1 MANNKEFKEGLKA
14 TSLFGSVK
22 IFSILISMIRSK
34 FVAVLLGPEGMGL
47 NSMLQSSQQM
57 FNAFT
62 GLGLGTSAVKD
73 IAEAYASNNLDRVS
87 RIISVFRKLV
97 ILTGS
102 LGFILFLLL
111 SPVLSWISFGSYD
124 YIYAFAAI
132 SVTLLFLQLS
142 EGQRAL
148 LQGTRHFGY
157 MAKSAILGSI
167 IGTIVI
173 IPLYYLL
180 GMQGVVPGIILSALI
195 GLCLSWYYAR
205 KVPYK
210 SVKVS
215 LKETFIEG
223 RGMLNMGFFLS
234 LQTLISY
241 IIAYLV
247 RIFINH
253 YGGLS
258 DVGLFGAGFSLVE
271 MYVGMVFTAMSSE
284 YYPRLASHS
293 KDSDEI
299 FCSTINQQIE
309 ISLILISPL
318 ICLFL
323 IFGEWAVLLLYSEK
337 FLPITMM
344 INLAMLGTMFKAPS
358 WSIAM
363 SFMAKG
369 DSKLYF
375 LNELSAMLINTPI
388 RLLFYYFGG
397 LTGIG
402 VAFLLTYIL
411 YFIQVFFLC
420 RFKYHFKFDMSV
432 LKPFMP
438 QFAFAICCFC
448 LFAFVGGVVQFV
460 AGAFIV
466 IISASISYKGI
477 SKHINVRQIINKK
490 IVHK

>member
-1 MANNKEFKEGLKA
+1 MANNKEFIEGLKA
-14 TSLFGSVK
+14 TSLFGGVK
-22 IFSILISMIRSK
+22 IFSILIAMIRSK

-47 NSMLQSSQQM
+47 NNILLSSQQM
-57 FNAFT
+57 VNAFT
-62 GLGLGTSAVKD
+62 GLGLGVSAVKD
-73 IAEAYASNNLDRVS
+73 IAEAHASNNLDKVS
-87 RIISVFRKLV
+87 KIISVFRKLV
-97 ILTGS
+97 ILTGG
-102 LGFILFLLL
+102 LGFVLFLSL
-111 SPVLSWISFGSYD
+111 SPVLSRISFGSFD

-132 SVTLLFLQLS
+132 SVTLLFMQLS
-142 EGQRAL
+142 DGQKAL

-157 MAKSAILGSI
+157 LAKSAILGSL
-167 IGTIVI
+167 IGTIAI
-173 IPLYYLL
+173 IPLYYFL
-180 GMQGVVPGIILSALI
+180 GMGGIVPGILLSSLI
-195 GLCLSWYYAR
+195 GLCLSWYFAK

-210 SVKVS
+210 RVRVS
-215 LKETFIEG
+215 LKDTLIEG
-223 RGMLNMGFFLS
+223 RSMLNMGFFLS

-247 RIFINH
+247 RVFINH

-293 KDSDEI
+293 KDSEEI

-323 IFGEWAVLLLYSEK
+323 VFGEWAVLLLYSEK

-369 DSKLYF
+369 DAKIFF
-375 LNELSAMLINTPI
+375 LNELAAMLVNTPI
-388 RLLFYYFGG
+388 KLIFYYLWG

-402 VAFLLTYIL
+402 IAFLLTYIL
-411 YFIQVFFLC
+411 YFIQVFLLC
-420 RFKYHFKFDMSV
+420 RFKYHFKFDVSV

-460 AGAFIV
+460 AGAFVV

>member
-1 MANNKEFKEGLKA
+1 MANNKEFVEGLKA
-14 TSLFGSVK
+14 TSLFGGVK

-47 NSMLQSSQQM
+47 NSILISCQQM
-57 FNAFT
+57 VNAFT

-73 IAEAYASNNLDRVS
+73 IAEAQASNNQEKVS

-102 LGFILFLLL
+102 LGFVLFLLL

-132 SVTLLFLQLS
+132 SVTLLFMQLS
-142 EGQRAL
+142 DGQRAL

-157 MAKSAILGSI
+157 MAKSAILGSL
-167 IGTIVI
+167 IGTIAI
-173 IPLYYLL
+173 IPLYYFL
-180 GMQGVVPGIILSALI
+180 GMRGVVPGILISSLI
-195 GLCLSWYYAR
+195 GLCLSWHFA
-205 KVPYK
+205 KKILYK
-210 SVKVS
+210 REKVS
-215 LKETFIEG
+215 LKDTLIEG
-223 RGMLNMGFFLS
+223 RSMLNMGFFLS

-241 IIAYLV
+241 MIAYLV
-247 RIFINH
+247 RVFINH

-293 KDSDEI
+293 KDSEEI
-299 FCSTINQQIE
+299 FSSTINQQIE

-323 IFGEWAVLLLYSEK
+323 VFGEWAVLLLYSEK

-344 INLAMLGTMFKAPS
+344 INLAMFGTMFKAPS

-369 DSKLYF
+369 DAKLYF
-375 LNELSAMLINTPI
+375 LNELAAMLVNTPI
-388 RLLFYYFGG
+388 KLIFYYLWG

-402 VAFLLTYIL
+402 IAFLLTYIL
-411 YFIQVFFLC
+411 YFIQVVFVC
-420 RFKYHFKFDMSV
+420 RFKYHFKFDVSV
-432 LKPFMP
+432 LKSFMP
-438 QFAFAICCFC
+438 QFAFATCCFC
-448 LFAFVGGVVQFV
+448 LFAFVGGIVQYV
-460 AGAFIV
+460 AGAFMV
-466 IISASISYKGI
+466 IMSAYLSYKGI
-477 SKHINVRQIINKK
+477 SKHINIKQIIINK
-490 IVHK
+490 IRHK